1 MKSAGRGGM
10 EKDRRAKFM
19 RCRERRGKRKA
30 CGWAKKEQDQREG
43 ATCTPIHRKKEKIWR
58 ETLQIILRVP
68 PPPSHANSSQYVDI
82 YVSLPFMSAC
92 CLRVTI

>member
-43 ATCTPIHRKKEKIWR
+43 ATCTPIHRKKN
-58 ETLQIILRVP
+58 LAGDF
-68 PPPSHANSSQYVDI
+68 ANSSQGPTPPI
-82 YVSLPFMSAC
+82 PCQL
-92 CLRVTI
+92 